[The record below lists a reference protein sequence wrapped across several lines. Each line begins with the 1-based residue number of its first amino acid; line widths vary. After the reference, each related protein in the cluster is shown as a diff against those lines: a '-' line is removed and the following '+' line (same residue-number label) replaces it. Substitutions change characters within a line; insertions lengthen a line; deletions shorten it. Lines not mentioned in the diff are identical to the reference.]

1 MKADPPEQSTASQH
15 LSQESVARG
24 CALQAAILSP
34 LYKVRDFEVKDFSP
48 FGISISWL
56 GFGGDAPLDGS
67 SENTEAENGEK
78 KARGRGDPGKT
89 VTGKHAYLTS
99 LAKKGGCSVFLLEM
113 MI

>member
-1 MKADPPEQSTASQH
+1 MTPH

-67 SENTEAENGEK
+67 SENTEVENGEK
-78 KARGRGDPGKT
+78 KVGGGSWKNGDRY
-89 VTGKHAYLTS
+89 ACLYLTS
-99 LAKKGGCSVFLLEM
+99 LAKKNGGCSVFLLEM

>member
-1 MKADPPEQSTASQH
+1 VTPH

-67 SENTEAENGEK
+67 SENTEVENGEK
-78 KARGRGDPGKT
+78 KVGGGDHGKT
-89 VTGKHAYLTS
+89 VTGTHAYTLPH
-99 LAKKGGCSVFLLEM
+99 
-113 MI
+113 